1 VAAKLYG
8 ACVALFIMLIL
19 SSFDSFKSLGAEKN
33 SENFDKT
40 KLEGL
45 FAEYVNWNVNVP
57 TDQLPEEGNQ
67 CVIKPGDV
75 NFLLDPFSKGTVTQ
89 TCDVKSGSSLL
100 FPFYEGWCDN
110 GNLDLYGEQSYK
122 KILDC
127 TLDSD
132 KGIVTMT
139 AWWDGNKIVDI
150 KVDNK
155 DVFNLKVIT
164 DSFPQN
170 QFYKVILTPSF
181 FNLTL
186 TNASRFS
193 TTTYEKPEDFQ
204 SSPAIYKSVGHC
216 FCGLINNITA
226 GDHELRYKTVIEGTG
241 GVAQGKGWD
250 QETDVTYKLKVS

>member
-1 VAAKLYG
+1 MTARSYLV
-8 ACVALFIMLIL
+8 CVALLLVVNL
-19 SSFDSFKSLGAEKN
+19 SSFDSFKSYGADKN
-33 SENFDKT
+33 SVNFDKT

-45 FAEYVNWNVNVP
+45 LAEYVNWNVNVP
-57 TDQLPEEGNQ
+57 TEQLPEEGNQ

-89 TCDVKSGSSLL
+89 TCDVKPGSSLF

-110 GNLDLYGEQSYK
+110 GNHDLYGEQSYK

-139 AWWDGNKIVDI
+139 AWWDGNKIIDI

-155 DVFNLKVIT
+155 DVFNLKVMT

-181 FNLTL
+181 FNLTA
-186 TNASRFS
+186 TNAFG

-216 FCGLINNITA
+216 FCGLISNITT

-250 QETDVTYKLKVS
+250 QETDVTFKLKVS